1 MQIVLKKLFEVEIRH
16 DYFLLPVA
24 TTKYTSDYDIRK
36 IFLIEPSEETI
47 TVLHDYKMIF
57 KTTATGFIVFVQA
70 EFIPTANVYVSLI
83 DFSVDLKFSFYW
95 TLLDPLFEN
104 YTNKRVKE
112 KEKRIYYFSNRIG
125 TQSVG
130 ISYLNNAIVPFG
142 TTYNG
147 EPLYRLG
154 DIVSESAE
162 TYEMIDKEAPV
173 INFLANSTKWQKINT
188 SVINYVNPDSR
199 ATLQSSRFTY
209 QRPNSSPGEF
219 MVANLF
225 DVNNQPVPLGFIQGT
240 NSPQNEYRSSFNSN
254 DPVNFIMDFGG
265 LSPGRYK
272 LEINES
278 IGITQRSFYL
288 MDALKMPELYG
299 VSEFF
304 VSGATAAFEFIKEYP
319 VLHRWV
325 LDNPNKKFMI
335 RFRNRLTRWRYL
347 NQDQTVF
354 NEPLLPRPLT
364 KEYSAYSVPGPG
376 GTTINLPD
384 PSIASIAP
392 EFETST
398 QLVKNIYSKIFLTK

>member
-1 MQIVLKKLFEVEIRH
+1 
-16 DYFLLPVA
+16 
-24 TTKYTSDYDIRK
+24 
-36 IFLIEPSEETI
+36 
-47 TVLHDYKMIF
+47 
-57 KTTATGFIVFVQA
+57 
-70 EFIPTANVYVSLI
+70 
-83 DFSVDLKFSFYW
+83 
-95 TLLDPLFEN
+95 
-104 YTNKRVKE
+104 
-112 KEKRIYYFSNRIG
+112 
-125 TQSVG
+125 
-130 ISYLNNAIVPFG
+130 
-142 TTYNG
+142 
-147 EPLYRLG
+147 
-154 DIVSESAE
+154 
-162 TYEMIDKEAPV
+162 
-173 INFLANSTKWQKINT
+173 
-188 SVINYVNPDSR
+188 
-199 ATLQSSRFTY
+199 
-209 QRPNSSPGEF
+209 
-219 MVANLF
+219 
-225 DVNNQPVPLGFIQGT
+225 
-240 NSPQNEYRSSFNSN
+240 
-254 DPVNFIMDFGG
+254 
-265 LSPGRYK
+265 
-272 LEINES
+272 
-278 IGITQRSFYL
+278 